1 MAEQTKPDATT
12 AAGDTDP
19 HAEAL
24 RRYERGY
31 ERERENITR
40 AYEDLA
46 FRAGEGQW
54 DEVAR
59 RGREDEGRPCL
70 MVDKSSQFCR
80 QVTGD
85 MRQMRPAIKVTPVDD
100 RGSAEVAATILPGLI
115 RYIEQRSD
123 AQAAYYGAVDSQV
136 AAGIGHW
143 RITTEYAG
151 TDTFLQEIGVSP
163 IEDGVSVIWDPDAAL
178 PTREDAAWCFVP
190 ADLSR
195 AAFEARWPDA
205 SADALDRAEAS
216 VVLTDWVDTDRI
228 RVAEYWEKVPAKRR
242 LALMPDGGVD
252 DVTDDAAA
260 EADAVALGARIETRD
275 DHKVMRSLISASEIL
290 EGPDEWPGRH
300 IPIVPLIGEEIRI
313 GGRTVRRGVIR
324 TLRDP
329 QRLYNY
335 SISAQ
340 AEVIALQPKAPF
352 TGTRKNFEKFV
363 DQWETAN
370 AKNWP
375 YLEYEPDPA
384 NGGQAPQRVQ
394 PAVSSQGIGELL
406 ATATGDMSAVTG
418 IYPASLGA
426 ASNETSG
433 RAIMARQREG
443 DTGTYVYVDNF
454 ARALRH
460 TGRILLDLIPH
471 IYDTARTI
479 RIVGDD
485 GKVALVKINETRID
499 PNGDGIATHVLN
511 DVTIGAYDLSIE
523 MGPSFATARA
533 EARDGMQA
541 LMQALGPQAVILADL
556 FASQQDFPLA
566 DKIAKRLRTMLPPPI
581 QQAEATESGEQP
593 PPPPPP
599 DPTQQAAVQAEQ
611 QKAQIEQMKMQLEAA
626 KLDVERE
633 RIAAELEKARI
644 EAASA
649 AAQQAPAGGATDP
662 RVDQLAAAVDA
673 ISAVVVQ
680 LVDAV
685 QAMQPA
691 GEPPPM
697 PGDAVQGGVPPPMDA
712 ANPVFEPPPGG
723 FFAPAEPPQGAPPA

>member
-1 MAEQTKPDATT
+1 MAEQTKPGAAT

-59 RGREDEGRPCL
+59 RGREEEGRPCL
-70 MVDKSSQFCR
+70 TVDKSSQFVR

-123 AQAAYYGAVDSQV
+123 AQAAYFTAVDSQV
-136 AAGIGHW
+136 AAGVGHW

-151 TDTFLQEIGVSP
+151 TDTFLQEIGVAP

-190 ADLSR
+190 VDLSR

-216 VVLTDWVDTDRI
+216 VALTDWVDTDRI

-242 LALMPDGGVD
+242 LALMSDGGVD

-260 EADAVALGARIETRD
+260 EADAVALGARIETRT

-340 AEVIALQPKAPF
+340 AEVIALQPKVPF

-406 ATATGDMSAVTG
+406 ATSTGDMSAVTG

-499 PNGDGIATHVLN
+499 PNGDGIAAHILN
-511 DVTIGAYDLSIE
+511 DVTIGAYDVAIE

-581 QQAEATESGEQP
+581 QQAEAAESGEQP

-599 DPTQQAAVQAEQ
+599 DPVQQAAQQA
-611 QKAQIEQMKMQLEAA
+611 EQMKMQLEAA

-633 RIAAELEKARI
+633 KIAAELETARI

-649 AAQQAPAGGATDP
+649 AAQQAPAGAAPDP
-662 RVDQLAAAVDA
+662 RVDQIAAAVDA

-685 QAMQPA
+685 QAMQPPA
-691 GEPPPM
+691 EPPPM
-697 PGDAVQGGVPPPMDA
+697 PGDAVQGTPPPMDA
-712 ANPVFEPPPGG
+712 ANPAFEPPQGG
-723 FFAPAEPPQGAPPA
+723 FFAPTEPPQGAPPA